1 MSANPIYFGTIK
13 NWQAFVQNSDSTNFV
28 SFIAAAGSGSKVE
41 SISVCNSDSGVATV
55 LQLAV
60 TFGANDYIIG
70 EVTIPAGAGTNGST
84 KAVDLLNTSDL
95 PWIRSD
101 GANNYLYLAS
111 GGTLKVKAKVAVAGV
126 NKIHLFA
133 QGGDA

>member
-1 MSANPIYFGTIK
+1 MSANPIFFGTIK
-13 NWQAFVQNSDSTNFV
+13 NWQAFVQNSDGTAFV

-41 SISVCNSDSGVATV
+41 SISVCNSDAAVGTV
-55 LQLAV
+55 LQIAV

-70 EVTIPAGAGTNGST
+70 EVAIPAGAGTNGST
-84 KAVDLLNTSDL
+84 KAVDMLNETDL
-95 PWIRSD
+95 PWIRND
-101 GANNYLYLAS
+101 GTNRYLYLAS
-111 GGTLKVKAKVAVAGV
+111 GGTLKIKAKVAVAGV